1 MKEWVVK
8 SFGAGGSSKVVV
20 NSVEVSVT
28 NAFSV
33 LSEGENAFDELLRVI
48 VHVCDFKEKMTKES
62 IVEQLIDNDS
72 SDDPALSEAIDEID
86 IARCENLDNNQG
98 LELNESATFLEQRQ
112 VVVDTD
118 YIEEI
123 LPGELQHEE
132 RVKQ

>member
-8 SFGAGGSSKVVV
+8 SFGAGSSSKVVV